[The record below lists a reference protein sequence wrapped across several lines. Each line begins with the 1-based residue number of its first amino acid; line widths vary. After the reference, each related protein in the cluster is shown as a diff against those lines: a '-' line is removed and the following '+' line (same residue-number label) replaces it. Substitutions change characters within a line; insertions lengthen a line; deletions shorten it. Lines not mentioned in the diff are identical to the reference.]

1 VALDDSV
8 SWRTNRA
15 YLLQPLPTFRG
26 KTMPARHFSQTP
38 PDRANELFDKL
49 LATSDGAAKT
59 RERLFADLKDELEL
73 LASLQEQH
81 LFPILQRHGM
91 EDLLRAA
98 TGDNEETGRLLAE
111 LGDMPKNSSEFL
123 GKVAELRKAFQRH
136 IRDDRKELLPA
147 VLKVLSDE
155 EAQAVAEQVEDDVAS
170 FEETKRTDSSA
181 AAEGWQTLPKAAEGL
196 SDMVHLGTESAQTA
210 ALGVQD
216 LSRECLRMTQKR
228 LQTNL
233 DGWVRL
239 AQCRSIQDAARIQ
252 ISLLQDNIEQTLSN
266 SFHLADLTVKLA
278 EKTARQ
284 GARTSPHS
292 RDFA

>member
-1 VALDDSV
+1 
-8 SWRTNRA
+8 
-15 YLLQPLPTFRG
+15 
-26 KTMPARHFSQTP
+26 MPARHFSQTP
-38 PDRANELFDKL
+38 PDRANDLFDRL

-91 EDLLRAA
+91 DDLLKAA
-98 TGDNEETGRLLAE
+98 AGDNEETGRLLQE
-111 LGDMPKNSSEFL
+111 LEGMPKNSSEFL
-123 GKVAELRKAFQRH
+123 GKVAELRKAFQQH

-147 VLKVLSDE
+147 VLEVLSDE
-155 EAQAVAEQVEDDVAS
+155 EAQAVAEQVEDEVAN
-170 FEETKRTDSSA
+170 FEEMKRADSTPV
-181 AAEGWQTLPKAAEGL
+181 AEGLQVLPKASEGL
-196 SDMVHLGTESAQTA
+196 SDMVHLGTESAQAA

-216 LSRECLRMTQKR
+216 LSRECLRMSQKR

-233 DGWVRL
+233 DGWARL
-239 AQCRSIQDAARIQ
+239 AQCRSLQDVARIQ
-252 ISLLQDNIEQTLSN
+252 ISLLQDNLEQTLSN

-278 EKTARQ
+278 EKTAWQ
-284 GARTSPHS
+284 GTRSSTATRPHS